1 MSQDTRQPSADP
13 QNTQKNGGQPRPQ
26 RVPWHRRIGRKVQ
39 AIPLSTK
46 LVTCIIVLLTIGTIG
61 ISFSIRTLVGN
72 YLLQKTDTQLVNQAQ
87 MIFNSMDSLDSTTS
101 EDGRSLVNTY
111 YVEVRDGEY
120 KRTGAGSVPMLRE
133 GVVSEPSLP
142 SDGSIDGVTLG
153 EPFTT
158 QAVVHVT
165 TSRVPDHAIM
175 QAAQS
180 PWRVVALPWSEKTKT
195 GQVKDSGVVF
205 IGLSLSD
212 QIDTSNTLTRFCAMV
227 GIAVVLI
234 GAILGTIVVQSTLAP
249 LKRIEKTAA
258 KIAAGDLSQ
267 RVPDLPENT
276 EVGSLSMSL
285 NTMLTRIEES
295 FHAQEET
302 TEKMKRFVSDASH
315 ELRTPLAAIHGYAE
329 LYKMQRDM
337 PGALERAD
345 ESIEHIEASSAR
357 MTVLVEDLL
366 SLARL
371 DEGRGIDITQQVKL
385 TSVVNE
391 AADDLHA
398 LDPDRGITCGQVVL
412 QAGSDMEHPS
422 RLAFQPGTMP
432 DITLT
437 GDASR
442 LRQVVTNIVGNIH
455 RYTPADSP
463 VEVSMGVLPASISP
477 ESLSRMPSNEQSL
490 HHFIEAIEVGQ
501 SMQVGMNYAIVRF
514 SDHGPGVPADAR
526 SKIFERFY
534 TADPSRARQ
543 KGGTGLGMAIAQS
556 VVKAHHGFICASGS
570 DGTGLTLTVV
580 LPVAPVE
587 PRPLAQTSDERKVD
601 KRGRRP
607 KKQ

>member
-1 MSQDTRQPSADP
+1 MSQDIRQPSADP

-111 YVEVRDGEY
+111 YVEVRDSEY

-175 QAAQS
+175 QVAQS

-385 TSVVNE
+385 TSVVND

-490 HHFIEAIEVGQ
+490 HHLIEAIEVGQ
-501 SMQVGMNYAIVRF
+501 SMQVGMNYVIVRF

>member
-111 YVEVRDGEY
+111 YVEVRDSEY

-385 TSVVNE
+385 TSVVND

-570 DGTGLTLTVV
+570 DETGLTLTVV

>member
-1 MSQDTRQPSADP
+1 MSQDTRQPSADL

-111 YVEVRDGEY
+111 YVEVRDSEY

-385 TSVVNE
+385 TSVVND

-490 HHFIEAIEVGQ
+490 HNFIEVGQ

>member
-111 YVEVRDGEY
+111 YVEVRDSEY

-385 TSVVNE
+385 TSVVND
-391 AADDLHA
+391 ATDDLHA

-570 DGTGLTLTVV
+570 DRTGLTLTVV